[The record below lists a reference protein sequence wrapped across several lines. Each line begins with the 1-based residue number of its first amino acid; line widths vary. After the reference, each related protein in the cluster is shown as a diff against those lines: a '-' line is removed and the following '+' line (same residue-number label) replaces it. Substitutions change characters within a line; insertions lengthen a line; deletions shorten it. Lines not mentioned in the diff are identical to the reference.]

1 MGFYLNKLRNH
12 LIFFCLCPLVIS
24 IMTIKLVI
32 FLFLLSSIHLQA
44 VYTASLAQTDDQ
56 TNGTLNPTPA
66 NTDEQGDT
74 NDVDTTGSSKQTS
87 SKQNS
92 VKVQG
97 VKASNLTSK
106 KTTGKVS
113 HNVTSSAVIPD
124 KIDISRPTDDE
135 APDFEPVDAKKQD
148 SLAMSTLATSTP
160 ATSTLATTTTSTL
173 ATTTTSTP
181 ATSTLAT
188 TTTSTPATSTLST
201 LATTTTSTLPTSS
214 LATTTPATSTLA
226 TSTLAALVTTTSTI
240 AATLHSKKSDGKD
253 QNYVLTAPAKTDEE
267 VPKAHEGGEGEP
279 QQAVSQEDNGKEYHQ
294 DKEEY
299 NLEQETDMTDAHTKT
314 TKYQENPIPKVDQGF
329 GLFFYS
335 IITLCLFFFG
345 YVIYHS
351 KRKIRASLFSS
362 NRRRQTGA
370 RWRNSGGA
378 KYQPLEQ
385 SVSFNRS
392 SYD

>member
-1 MGFYLNKLRNH
+1 
-12 LIFFCLCPLVIS
+12 
-24 IMTIKLVI
+24 
-32 FLFLLSSIHLQA
+32 
-44 VYTASLAQTDDQ
+44 
-56 TNGTLNPTPA
+56 
-66 NTDEQGDT
+66 
-74 NDVDTTGSSKQTS
+74 
-87 SKQNS
+87 
-92 VKVQG
+92 
-97 VKASNLTSK
+97 
-106 KTTGKVS
+106 
-113 HNVTSSAVIPD
+113 
-124 KIDISRPTDDE
+124 
-135 APDFEPVDAKKQD
+135 
-148 SLAMSTLATSTP
+148 
-160 ATSTLATTTTSTL
+160 
-173 ATTTTSTP
+173 
-181 ATSTLAT
+181 
-188 TTTSTPATSTLST
+188 
-201 LATTTTSTLPTSS
+201 
-214 LATTTPATSTLA
+214 
-226 TSTLAALVTTTSTI
+226 
-240 AATLHSKKSDGKD
+240 
-253 QNYVLTAPAKTDEE
+253 

-299 NLEQETDMTDAHTKT
+299 NLEQETDMTDADTKT